1 VNRSWTGPL
10 VTGLIGVG
18 VVAVLVF
25 NFQPNRPS
33 VPVPPVPSTKDE
45 KPKPNSA
52 GPAPSVAR
60 GVPEHPIGEPVEKN
74 HIRIV
79 AVWLEAVKM
88 EGMDATPAA
97 ASDLIHVE
105 ADIKA
110 TEDNPNGFAKDEFV
124 PYLKVA
130 YSIVPAKGG
139 PAIEKGELTPMVAWD
154 GLHYGANIVMPKAG
168 DYRLIYDI
176 EPPSAGGLGRH
187 SDPATG
193 VAPWW
198 PPFRASFDWT
208 VEPNPASPAKV
219 GSR

>member
-1 VNRSWTGPL
+1 MNRSWAGPL
-10 VTGLIGVG
+10 VTGLIVLGV
-18 VVAVLVF
+18 AAILLF
-25 NFQPNRPS
+25 NLQPNRPV
-33 VPVPPVPSTKDE
+33 VPVPPVSSRVD
-45 KPKPNSA
+45 NA
-52 GPAPSVAR
+52 GSGTSEAK

-74 HIRIV
+74 HIRVV

-88 EGMDATPAA
+88 EGMDATSAA
-97 ASDLIHVE
+97 SSDLIHVE

-130 YSIVPAKGG
+130 YSIVPAQGG

-154 GLHYGANIVMPKAG
+154 GLHYGANLVMPKAG

-187 SDPATG
+187 NDPATG

-198 PPFRASFDWT
+198 KPFQASFDWT
-208 VEPNPASPAKV
+208 VEPIAVTPAKV

>member
-1 VNRSWTGPL
+1 MNRSWTGPL
-10 VTGLIGVG
+10 VTGLIGLG
-18 VVAVLVF
+18 VAAILVF
-25 NFQPNRPS
+25 NLQPNRPVVS
-33 VPVPPVPSTKDE
+33 VAPVTSKDE
-45 KPKPNSA
+45 KPKPDTAS
-52 GPAPSVAR
+52 SVAK

-74 HIRIV
+74 HIRVV

-88 EGMDATPAA
+88 EGMDATSAA

-105 ADIKA
+105 ADVKA

-130 YSIVPAKGG
+130 YSIVPSRGG

-154 GLHYGANIVMPKAG
+154 GLHYGANLVMPKSG

-198 PPFRASFDWT
+198 KPFRASFDWT
-208 VEPNPASPAKV
+208 VEPNAVSPAKV